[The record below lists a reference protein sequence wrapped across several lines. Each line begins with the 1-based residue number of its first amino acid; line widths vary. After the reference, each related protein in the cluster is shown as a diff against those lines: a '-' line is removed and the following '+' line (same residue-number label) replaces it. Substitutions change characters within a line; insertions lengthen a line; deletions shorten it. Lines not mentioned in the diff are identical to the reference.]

1 MNINGFLKEQVLAR
15 LRFDNPWWINGNI
28 DDYYATMRHRLFL
41 DLFYQMMTDTALR
54 RAVILLGPRR
64 VGKTVMLYHSI
75 QRLIDDG
82 VEPNRIIYISIDTP
96 IYNRIP
102 LETLFHLACEAVGQP
117 EARENFFV
125 FYDEIQYLKDWEIHL
140 KSLADS
146 YLHVKF
152 VASGSA
158 AAALKMKSQESGAGR
173 FSDFMLPPLT
183 FNEYLHLKDLNRLI
197 IPSKIIWDGQ
207 TVPIYDTIDI
217 HRLNDHFLDYI
228 NYGGYPEVVF
238 SKTIQ
243 ANPQQ
248 FIKNDIVDKV
258 LLKDLPSLYG
268 ITDVQDLNSFF
279 TVIAYHSGNEFS
291 YEKLS
296 ENSGTKKDMIR
307 KYIEYLEAAFLIKV
321 IHKTDINAKQ
331 FQRATQFKIYLTNP
345 SLRSALFSTLRAT
358 DQEMG
363 AMVETAVFAQ
373 WIQRENSGICYASW
387 RQGRNVG
394 EVDMVG
400 VHPLSF
406 KPRWAVEIK
415 WSDRYFGKPR
425 ELISLV
431 QFMPANKLKQA
442 IVTSISKSGATDV
455 DSLQLLFIP
464 AAVYTYLVGKNTI
477 DRKQQALGL

>member
-1 MNINGFLKEQVLAR
+1 MNINGLLKEQVLAR
-15 LRFDNPWWINGNI
+15 LRFDNPWWVSGSI
-28 DDYYATMRHRLFL
+28 DEYYVGMRHRLFL
-41 DLFYQMMTDTALR
+41 DLFYIMLADTALR

-75 QRLIDDG
+75 QRLMDNG
-82 VEPNRIIYISIDTP
+82 VEPDKIIYISTDTP

-102 LETLFHLACEAVGQP
+102 LETLFLMACEAMGQP
-117 EARENFFV
+117 DARDGFFV
-125 FYDEIQYLKDWEIHL
+125 FFDEIQYLKDWEVHL

-158 AAALKMKSQESGAGR
+158 SAALKMKSRESGAGR

-183 FNEYLHLKDLNRLI
+183 FNEYLHLKNLNRLI
-197 IPSKIIWDGQ
+197 IPAKIIWNDQ

-217 HRLNDHFLDYI
+217 HQLNDHFLNYI

-243 ANPQQ
+243 ANPQH
-248 FIKNDIVDKV
+248 FIKNDIIDKV

-279 TVIAYHSGNEFS
+279 TTIAYHSGNEFS
-291 YEKLS
+291 YEKLTS
-296 ENSGTKKDMIR
+296 NSGVKKDMIR

-345 SLRSALFSTLRAT
+345 TLRSALFSTLRAT

-373 WIQRENSGICYASW
+373 WIQRENSGIAYASW
-387 RQGRNVG
+387 KQGRKSG

-400 VHPLSF
+400 VHPASF
-406 KPRWAVEIK
+406 KPRWVVEIK

-425 ELISLV
+425 ELASLL
-431 QFMPANKLKQA
+431 QFMEANKLRQS
-442 IVTSISKSGATDV
+442 IVTSISKSGLAEV
-455 DSLQLLFIP
+455 DSQRLLFIP